1 MTTCLRQGVHW
12 FTVVEIHSLRSDGH
26 IGLISGEARGWQWWS
41 MCGEGM
47 ASQEWLRV
55 TEPNSAFILNRVTRT
70 VLQEHSPVTQGAT
83 SYPTTLV
90 L

>member
-1 MTTCLRQGVHW
+1 MA
-12 FTVVEIHSLRSDGH
+12 VVEHVWRRDGK
-26 IGLISGEARGWQWWS
+26 
-41 MCGEGM
+41 
-47 ASQEWLRV
+47 EWLRV

-70 VLQEHSPVTQGAT
+70 ALQEHSPVTQGAT